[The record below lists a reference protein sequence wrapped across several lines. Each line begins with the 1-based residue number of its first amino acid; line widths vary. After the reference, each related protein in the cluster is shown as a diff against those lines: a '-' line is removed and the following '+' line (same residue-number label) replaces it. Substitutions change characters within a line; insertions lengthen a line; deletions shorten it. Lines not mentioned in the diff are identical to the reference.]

1 MILQKTPSQGFVQAG
16 VGSSLLGALV
26 FGVGLFTLEII
37 GAASAFL
44 NFVGLLAH
52 SE

>member
-1 MILQKTPSQGFVQAG
+1 MQAG

-26 FGVGLFTLEII
+26 FGVGLFTLEVI
-37 GAASAFL
+37 GAAPAFL
-44 NFVGLLAH
+44 NFIGLLAH